1 MFASLRFQTLASPL
15 KQTLVLAHTFNSLRR
30 GSRFLQ
36 AQGKSKHISFLNKST
51 DQIHQAGT
59 KPDGFLPSLPE
70 EAFPLSG
77 LEDALM
83 GYISGKKKATEV
95 AHLMWKHIVRKGDTV
110 VDATCGNGHDTLAM
124 VKLVADES
132 NRGCVY
138 GMDIQNIAVENTS
151 LLLDA
156 LLNPNERKL
165 VKLFHTCHSRMED
178 IVPRGTSVRL
188 VALNLGYL
196 PGGDKAVITLSET
209 TLPALEAASRIL
221 APGGLI
227 SIIVYVGHPG
237 GRKEF
242 ETVQAFASGLP
253 VDDWVCSKFEMIN
266 RQTAPVLV
274 ILFKK

>member
-1 MFASLRFQTLASPL
+1 
-15 KQTLVLAHTFNSLRR
+15 
-30 GSRFLQ
+30 
-36 AQGKSKHISFLNKST
+36 
-51 DQIHQAGT
+51 
-59 KPDGFLPSLPE
+59 
-70 EAFPLSG
+70 
-77 LEDALM
+77 
-83 GYISGKKKATEV
+83 
-95 AHLMWKHIVRKGDTV
+95 MWKHIVRKEDTV

-124 VKLVADES
+124 VKLVVDES

-165 VKLFHTCHSRMED
+165 VKLFNACHSRMED
-178 IVPRGTSVRL
+178 IVPKCTSVRL
-188 VALNLGYL
+188 VAFNLGYL

-209 TLPALEAASRIL
+209 TLPALEAASGIL

-227 SIIVYVGHPG
+227 SVIVYVGHPG
-237 GRKEF
+237 GMKEL

-266 RQTAPVLV
+266 RQMAPLLV

>member
-1 MFASLRFQTLASPL
+1 
-15 KQTLVLAHTFNSLRR
+15 
-30 GSRFLQ
+30 
-36 AQGKSKHISFLNKST
+36 
-51 DQIHQAGT
+51 
-59 KPDGFLPSLPE
+59 
-70 EAFPLSG
+70 
-77 LEDALM
+77 M

-95 AHLMWKHIVRKGDTV
+95 AHSMWRHIVRKGDTV

-132 NRGCVY
+132 CRGCVY
-138 GMDIQNIAVENTS
+138 GMDIQNLALENTS

-165 VKLFHTCHSRMED
+165 VKLFHACHSRMED
-178 IVPRGTSVRL
+178 IVPKGTSVRL
-188 VALNLGYL
+188 VAFNLGYL

-221 APGGLI
+221 APNGII
-227 SIIVYVGHPG
+227 SIIAYVGHPG

-266 RQTAPVLV
+266 RQMSPVLV